1 MGLGYAGPMAK
12 TVIRARRAGDLDQ
25 CVRAL
30 RLVHEADGYP
40 MVWPRDP
47 VRWLSPA
54 ATAHAWVA
62 LAAPGPEPDPGQ
74 AAERGPGNAET
85 AGGVLGHVLLLRTDT
100 PRTYEIARL
109 FVAPA
114 GRGLGLGSALLET
127 AGVRAA
133 EAGYGLEL
141 EVVADERS
149 HAIAL
154 YERTGWRRTGTV
166 TAEWTRP
173 DGRCVQVHRY
183 VR

>member
-1 MGLGYAGPMAK
+1 MAK
-12 TVIRARRAGDLDQ
+12 TVIRERRAGDLEQ

-30 RLVHEADGYP
+30 RRVHEADGYP
-40 MVWPRDP
+40 IVWPRDP

-54 ATAHAWVA
+54 AVAHAWVA
-62 LAAPGPEPDPGQ
+62 LAAPARAGDSP
-74 AAERGPGNAET
+74 
-85 AGGVLGHVLLLRTDT
+85 GGVLGHVLLLRTDT

-109 FVAPA
+109 FVSPA
-114 GRGLGLGSALLET
+114 GRGLGLGTALLET

-133 EAGYGLEL
+133 GEGYGLEL

-149 HAIAL
+149 YAIAL

-173 DGRCVQVHRY
+173 DGGCVQVHRY

>member
-1 MGLGYAGPMAK
+1 MAK
-12 TVIRARRAGDLDQ
+12 TVIRGRRAGDLDQ

-62 LAAPGPEPDPGQ
+62 LAATAADHRPGH
-74 AAERGPGNAET
+74 AEA